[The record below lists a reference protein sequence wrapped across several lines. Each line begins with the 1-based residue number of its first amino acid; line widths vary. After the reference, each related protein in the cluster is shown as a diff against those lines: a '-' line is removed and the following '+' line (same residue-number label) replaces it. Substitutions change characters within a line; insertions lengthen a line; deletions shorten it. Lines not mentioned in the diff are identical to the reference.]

1 MAILIIGI
9 SLLLDG
15 ILTNYLPFLPNDLS
29 LFTPLLTIT
38 SLVLIYPFF
47 RKQEKNY
54 YISLFIT
61 GIIYDLFYT
70 NLLFFHA
77 VIFLILGVIIKW
89 IYKNYEI
96 TPIRIIIYISII
108 IICYEFLEG
117 FILYIFQIVPVS
129 IEKILYKIK
138 HSLII
143 NLVWGEII
151 YGILSIYIK
160 KTKKISMN

>member
-9 SLLLDG
+9 SLILDG
-15 ILTNYLPFLPNDLS
+15 ILTNYLPFLPNNLS

-38 SLVLIYPFF
+38 SLVLIYPFY

-54 YISLFIT
+54 YITLFIT

-143 NLVWGEII
+143 NLVWGEVI

>member
-9 SLLLDG
+9 SLILDG

-151 YGILSIYIK
+151 YGILRIYIK

>member
-54 YISLFIT
+54 YITLFII

-77 VIFLILGVIIKW
+77 VIFLLLGLIIRF

-129 IEKILYKIK
+129 IEKVLYKIK

-143 NLVWGEII
+143 NLLWGEII

>member
-54 YISLFIT
+54 YITLFII

-129 IEKILYKIK
+129 IEKVLYKIK

>member
-9 SLLLDG
+9 SLILDG
-15 ILTNYLPFLPNDLS
+15 ILTNYLPFLPNNLS

-38 SLVLIYPFF
+38 SLVLIYPFY

-54 YISLFIT
+54 YITLFIT

-117 FILYIFQIVPVS
+117 FILYIFQEMGCKS
-129 IEKILYKIK
+129 WYR
-138 HSLII
+138 
-143 NLVWGEII
+143 
-151 YGILSIYIK
+151 
-160 KTKKISMN
+160 

>member
-9 SLLLDG
+9 SLILDG
-15 ILTNYLPFLPNDLS
+15 ILTNYLPFLPNNLS

-38 SLVLIYPFF
+38 SLVLIYPFY

-54 YISLFIT
+54 YITLFIT

>member
-9 SLLLDG
+9 SLILDG
-15 ILTNYLPFLPNDLS
+15 ILTNYLPFLPNNLS

-38 SLVLIYPFF
+38 SLVLIYPFY
-47 RKQEKNY
+47 RKQENNY
-54 YISLFIT
+54 YITLFIT

-143 NLVWGEII
+143 NLVWGEVI

-160 KTKKISMN
+160 KTKKISMI

>member
-1 MAILIIGI
+1 MVLLLIGI
-9 SLLLDG
+9 SLIIDG

-38 SLVLIYPFF
+38 SLIFIYPFY
-47 RKQEKNY
+47 RKQEKKY
-54 YISLFIT
+54 YISLFVT
-61 GIIYDLFYT
+61 GMIYDLFYT

-77 VIFLILGVIIKW
+77 VIFLILGIIIKW

-96 TPIRIIIYISII
+96 TPLRILIYISII
-108 IICYEFLEG
+108 IICYEFLVG

-129 IEKILYKIK
+129 IERILYKIK
-138 HSLII
+138 HSMIL

-151 YGILSIYIK
+151 YWILSIYNK

>member
-9 SLLLDG
+9 SLILDG

-77 VIFLILGVIIKW
+77 VIFLLLGVIIRF

-151 YGILSIYIK
+151 YGILRIYIK
-160 KTKKISMN
+160 KSKKISMN

>member
-54 YISLFIT
+54 YITLFIT

-77 VIFLILGVIIKW
+77 VIFLLLGVIIKW

>member
-9 SLLLDG
+9 SLILDG
-15 ILTNYLPFLPNDLS
+15 ILTNYLPFLPNNLS

-38 SLVLIYPFF
+38 SLVLIYPFY

-54 YISLFIT
+54 YITLFIT

-96 TPIRIIIYISII
+96 TPIRIVIYISII

-143 NLVWGEII
+143 NLVWGEVI

>member
-9 SLLLDG
+9 SLILDG
-15 ILTNYLPFLPNDLS
+15 ILTNYLPFLPNNLS

-38 SLVLIYPFF
+38 SLVLIYPFY
-47 RKQEKNY
+47 RKQENNY
-54 YISLFIT
+54 YITLFIT

-89 IYKNYEI
+89 IYKNYEM

-143 NLVWGEII
+143 NLVWGEVI

>member
-9 SLLLDG
+9 SLILDG
-15 ILTNYLPFLPNDLS
+15 ILTNYLPFLPNNLS

-38 SLVLIYPFF
+38 SLVLIYPFY
-47 RKQEKNY
+47 RKQENNY
-54 YISLFIT
+54 YITLFIT

-89 IYKNYEI
+89 IYKNSEI

-143 NLVWGEII
+143 NLVWGEVI

>member
-54 YISLFIT
+54 YITLFII

>member
-9 SLLLDG
+9 SLILDG

-77 VIFLILGVIIKW
+77 VIFLLLGVIIRF

-151 YGILSIYIK
+151 YGILRIYIK

>member
-9 SLLLDG
+9 SLILDG
-15 ILTNYLPFLPNDLS
+15 ILTNYLPFLPNNLS

-38 SLVLIYPFF
+38 SLVLIYPFY
-47 RKQEKNY
+47 RKQENNY
-54 YISLFIT
+54 YITLFIT

-70 NLLFFHA
+70 NLLFSHA

-143 NLVWGEII
+143 NLVWGEVI

>member
-9 SLLLDG
+9 SLILDG
-15 ILTNYLPFLPNDLS
+15 ILTNYLPFLPNNLS

-38 SLVLIYPFF
+38 SLVLIYPFY
-47 RKQEKNY
+47 RKQENNY
-54 YISLFIT
+54 YITLFIT

-151 YGILSIYIK
+151 YGILRIYIK

>member
-9 SLLLDG
+9 SLILDG
-15 ILTNYLPFLPNDLS
+15 ILTNYLPFLPTNLS

-38 SLVLIYPFF
+38 SLVLIYPFY
-47 RKQEKNY
+47 RKQENNY
-54 YISLFIT
+54 YITLFIT

-143 NLVWGEII
+143 NLVWGEVI

>member
-9 SLLLDG
+9 SLILDG
-15 ILTNYLPFLPNDLS
+15 ILTNYLPFLPNNLS

-38 SLVLIYPFF
+38 SLVLIYPFY
-47 RKQEKNY
+47 RKQENNY
-54 YISLFIT
+54 YITLFIT

-117 FILYIFQIVPVS
+117 FILYIFQIVP
-129 IEKILYKIK
+129 
-138 HSLII
+138 
-143 NLVWGEII
+143 
-151 YGILSIYIK
+151 
-160 KTKKISMN
+160 KKISLYHFFDTPCTKKKNFVPEKLYFTKI

>member
-9 SLLLDG
+9 SLILDG
-15 ILTNYLPFLPNDLS
+15 ILTNYLPFLPNNLS

-38 SLVLIYPFF
+38 SLVLIYPFY

-54 YISLFIT
+54 YITLFIT

-96 TPIRIIIYISII
+96 TPIRIIIYISI

>member
-9 SLLLDG
+9 SLILDG

-77 VIFLILGVIIKW
+77 VIFLLLGVIIRF

-151 YGILSIYIK
+151 YGILKIYIK

>member
-54 YISLFIT
+54 YITLFII

-77 VIFLILGVIIKW
+77 VIFLILGVK
-89 IYKNYEI
+89 
-96 TPIRIIIYISII
+96 S
-108 IICYEFLEG
+108 
-117 FILYIFQIVPVS
+117 FI
-129 IEKILYKIK
+129 
-138 HSLII
+138 
-143 NLVWGEII
+143 
-151 YGILSIYIK
+151 
-160 KTKKISMN
+160 

>member
-9 SLLLDG
+9 SLILDG
-15 ILTNYLPFLPNDLS
+15 ILTNYLPFLPNNLS

-38 SLVLIYPFF
+38 SLVLIYPFY

-54 YISLFIT
+54 YITLFIT

-129 IEKILYKIK
+129 IEKVLYKIK

-143 NLVWGEII
+143 NLVWGEVI

>member
-9 SLLLDG
+9 SLILDG
-15 ILTNYLPFLPNDLS
+15 ILTNYLPFLSNNLS

-38 SLVLIYPFF
+38 SLVLIYPFY
-47 RKQEKNY
+47 RKQENNY
-54 YISLFIT
+54 YITLFIT

-143 NLVWGEII
+143 NLVWGEVI

>member
-1 MAILIIGI
+1 MVLLLIGI
-9 SLLLDG
+9 SLIIDG

-38 SLVLIYPFF
+38 SLIFIYPFY
-47 RKQEKNY
+47 RKQEKKY
-54 YISLFIT
+54 YITLFVT
-61 GIIYDLFYT
+61 GMIYDLFYT

-77 VIFLILGVIIKW
+77 VIFLILGIIIKW

-96 TPIRIIIYISII
+96 TPLRILIYISII
-108 IICYEFLEG
+108 IICYEFLVG

-129 IEKILYKIK
+129 IERILYKIK
-138 HSLII
+138 HSMIL

-151 YGILSIYIK
+151 YWILSIYNK

>member
-1 MAILIIGI
+1 MVILIIGI
-9 SLLLDG
+9 SLILDG

-77 VIFLILGVIIKW
+77 VIFLLLGVIIRF

-151 YGILSIYIK
+151 YGILKIYIK

>member
-9 SLLLDG
+9 SLILDG
-15 ILTNYLPFLPNDLS
+15 ILTNYLPFLPNNLS

-38 SLVLIYPFF
+38 SLVLIYPFY
-47 RKQEKNY
+47 RKQENNY
-54 YISLFIT
+54 YITLFIT

-143 NLVWGEII
+143 NLVWGEVI